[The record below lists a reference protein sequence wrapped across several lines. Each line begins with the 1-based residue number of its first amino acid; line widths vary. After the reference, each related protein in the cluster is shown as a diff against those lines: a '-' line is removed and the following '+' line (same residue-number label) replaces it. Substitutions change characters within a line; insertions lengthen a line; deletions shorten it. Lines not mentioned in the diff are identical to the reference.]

1 MKVILKADVKGSGK
15 KGELVNVAD
24 GYARNFLLPKGLAIE
39 ATSTNLNVY
48 NEQKAAA
55 KYRADEEK
63 KEAQRIA
70 GILSGTTLTVKIK
83 ASKNGKLF
91 GSLTSKEVSA
101 AIADAHGIDIDKRKI
116 EIPTVKEV
124 GITEAKLKLYQ
135 GVSASLKINVE
146 GQEF

>member
-24 GYARNFLLPKGLAIE
+24 GYARNFLFPKGLAIE

-70 GILSGTTLTVKIK
+70 GILSGATLTVKIK

-101 AIADAHGIDIDKRKI
+101 AIAATHGIEVDKRKI
-116 EIPTVKEV
+116 ELPSVKEV
-124 GITEAKLKLYQ
+124 GVTEAKLKLYQ
-135 GVSASLKINVE
+135 GVSATLKINVE

>member
-1 MKVILKADVKGSGK
+1 LWSWGK
-15 KGELVNVAD
+15 IKCTWCANA
-24 GYARNFLLPKGLAIE
+24 
-39 ATSTNLNVY
+39 TNLNVY

-63 KEAQRIA
+63 KEAERIA
-70 GILSGTTLTVKIK
+70 GLLNGAKLTVSIK

-101 AIADAHGIDIDKRKI
+101 AISEQFGVEVDKRKI
-116 EIPTVKEV
+116 ELSPVKEV
-124 GITEAKLKLYQ
+124 GATEAKLKLYQ
-135 GVSASLKINVE
+135 GVSAALKIDVV

>member
-135 GVSASLKINVE
+135 GVSANLKINVE

>member
-1 MKVILKADVKGSGK
+1 MKVILKEDVKGSGK

-24 GYARNFLLPKGLAIE
+24 GYARNFLIPKGLAIE
-39 ATSTNLNVY
+39 ANATNLNVY

-63 KEAQRIA
+63 KEAERIA
-70 GILSGTTLTVKIK
+70 GLLNGAKLTVSIK

-101 AIADAHGIDIDKRKI
+101 AISEQFGVEVDKRKI
-116 EIPTVKEV
+116 ELPPVKEV
-124 GITEAKLKLYQ
+124 GATEAKLKLYQ
-135 GVSASLKINVE
+135 GVSAALKIDVV

>member
-1 MKVILKADVKGSGK
+1 MKVILKEDVKGSGK

-24 GYARNFLLPKGLAIE
+24 GYARNFLIPKGLAIE
-39 ATSTNLNVY
+39 ANATNLNVY

-63 KEAQRIA
+63 KEAQRVA
-70 GILSGTTLTVKIK
+70 GLLDGAKLTVNIK

-101 AIADAHGIDIDKRKI
+101 AIAEQFGVDVDKRKI
-116 EIPTVKEV
+116 ELPPVKEI
-124 GITEAKLKLYQ
+124 GETEAKLKLYQ
-135 GVSASLKINVE
+135 GVSAALKIEVV

>member
-1 MKVILKADVKGSGK
+1 MKVILKEDVKGSGK

-24 GYARNFLLPKGLAIE
+24 GYARNFLIPKGLAVE
-39 ATSTNLNVY
+39 ANATNLNVY

-63 KEAQRIA
+63 KEAERIA
-70 GILSGTTLTVKIK
+70 GILNGAKLTVNIK

-101 AIADAHGIDIDKRKI
+101 AIAEQFGVDVDKRKI
-116 EIPTVKEV
+116 ELPSIKEV
-124 GITEAKLKLYQ
+124 GEAEAKLKLYN
-135 GVSASLKINVE
+135 GISAALKIEVV

>member
-1 MKVILKADVKGSGK
+1 MKVILKEDVKGSGK

-24 GYARNFLLPKGLAIE
+24 GYARNFLIPKGLAVE
-39 ATSTNLNVY
+39 ANATNLNVY
-48 NEQKAAA
+48 NEKKAAA

-63 KEAQRIA
+63 KEAERIA
-70 GILSGTTLTVKIK
+70 GILNGAKLTVNIK

-101 AIADAHGIDIDKRKI
+101 AIASQFGVDVDKRKI
-116 EIPTVKEV
+116 ELPSIKEV
-124 GITEAKLKLYQ
+124 GESEAKLKLYQ
-135 GVSASLKINVE
+135 GISAVLKIDVV

>member
-1 MKVILKADVKGSGK
+1 MKVILKEDVKGSGK

-24 GYARNFLLPKGLAIE
+24 GYARNFLFPKGLAIE
-39 ATSTNLNVY
+39 ANASNLNVY

-55 KYRADEEK
+55 KFRADEEK

-70 GILSGTTLTVKIK
+70 DIISGGTLTVKIK

-101 AIADAHGIDIDKRKI
+101 AIAEQFKVDVDKRKI
-116 EIPTVKEV
+116 ELGAVKEV
-124 GITEAKLKLYQ
+124 GMAEAKLKLYQ
-135 GVSASLKINVE
+135 GISATLKINVV

>member
-1 MKVILKADVKGSGK
+1 MKVILKEDVKGSGK

-24 GYARNFLLPKGLAIE
+24 GYARNFLFPKGLAIE
-39 ATSTNLNVY
+39 ANASNLNVY

-55 KYRADEEK
+55 KFRADEEK

-70 GILSGTTLTVKIK
+70 EIISGGTLQMKIK

-101 AIADAHGIDIDKRKI
+101 AIAEQFKVEVDKRKI
-116 EIPTVKEV
+116 ELGAVKEV
-124 GITEAKLKLYQ
+124 GMTEAKLKLYQ
-135 GVSASLKINVE
+135 GVSATLKINVV

>member
-24 GYARNFLLPKGLAIE
+24 GYARNFLFPKGLAIE

-70 GILSGTTLTVKIK
+70 GILSGATLTVKIK

-101 AIADAHGIDIDKRKI
+101 AIAAAHGIEIDKRKI
-116 EIPTVKEV
+116 ELPSVKEV
-124 GITEAKLKLYQ
+124 GVTEAKLKLYQ
-135 GVSASLKINVE
+135 GVSATLKINVE